1 MHTIYRRLK
10 SACRSSAARRLF
22 ALAAAGA
29 LASCATDGVSS
40 STAVTLVASPTL
52 LQITEQNPTQK
63 LFLSTSPSGRLD
75 WQLTAK
81 PTWVTVA
88 PTSGTIRGEPVEVTV
103 TADFSKAEPGT
114 YMGRI
119 ELIGSGGAAAVEV
132 QGVVSAN
139 PIPAFSVTSSTI
151 ADGADSAMVTVT
163 NTGRGVLSW
172 QAGMANSWAT
182 VSPASGFLNTGASTV
197 LKVKVDRTTLPAGTA
212 TTGITLRSN
221 ARSGDVTLPVSVV
234 VAPNP
239 VGAVSRSSLKYT
251 SGVTQQSLYLFNR
264 GKGPLNW
271 TAAPSISW
279 ISASPASGAVA
290 PGDSVLIT
298 TTVNRAA
305 AGAEATGSLV
315 LTTDARVNHQ
325 LTIAVTVTASTP
337 AAGFRNLAHRVVDAE
352 YSRSGDFLVTVSANP
367 AQLHVLDPDLGT
379 TRSVALPK
387 TPTSVSIRPDGA
399 YAAVG
404 HDGLVSIVNLGTR
417 AVERTYPVTTHAID
431 VVLGGNGWVYVFP
444 IADQW
449 VSIHSINLA
458 TGVESTNSGTIRAGT
473 LVKIHPS
480 GDYIYGAN
488 NGLSPSDIEKYDIRG
503 GAARVLY
510 DSPYHG
516 DYPFSGNL
524 WISEDG
530 GRIIARSG
538 NVFRSSTVR
547 AEDMTYNGRLTGINY
562 VQSAADSRVAGRI
575 VVLGGAALT
584 DLKVFESQFLAYR
597 GTVPLPRFTVPGS
610 TTEFASE
617 GQFVFANSEGTR
629 VYVLVR
635 APASSGLQ
643 QDWGMAT
650 LLMSSVP

>member
-1 MHTIYRRLK
+1 MHPIYRRPE
-10 SACRSSAARRLF
+10 SARRSSAARGLL

-29 LASCATDGVSS
+29 LASCADGVS
-40 STAVTLVASPTL
+40 TPVTLVASPTT

-75 WQLTAK
+75 WQITAK
-81 PTWVTVA
+81 PEWVTVT
-88 PTSGTIRGEPVEVTV
+88 PTRGTIRGAPVEVTV
-103 TADFSKAEPGT
+103 TADFASAEPGT
-114 YMGRI
+114 YRGRI
-119 ELIGSGGAAAVEV
+119 ELIGSGGAAVVDV

-139 PIPAFSVTSSTI
+139 PIPTFSPASVTI

-172 QAGMANSWAT
+172 QAGMATPWAT
-182 VSPASGFLNTGASTV
+182 VSPSNGHLNTGASAV

-212 TTGITLRSN
+212 TTGIILKSN
-221 ARSGDVTLPVSVV
+221 ATQGDVTLPVSVV
-234 VAPNP
+234 VAPDP
-239 VGAVSRSSLKYT
+239 VGAVSRSQLKFT
-251 SGVTQQSLYLFNR
+251 SGVTQQSLYLYNR

-271 TAAPSISW
+271 TAAPSVSW

-290 PGDSVLIT
+290 PGDSVRIT
-298 TTVNRAA
+298 ATVNRAA
-305 AGAEATGSLV
+305 SGAEATGNLV
-315 LTTDARVNHQ
+315 LTTDARVSPRF
-325 LTIAVTVTASTP
+325 TISVTVTASS
-337 AAGFRNLAHRVVDAE
+337 ALAFRNLAHRVVDAE
-352 YSRSGDFLVTVSANP
+352 YSRTGDFLVTVSANP
-367 AQLHVLDPDLGT
+367 AQLHVVDPDLGT
-379 TRSVALPK
+379 TRSVALPRS
-387 TPTSVSIRPDGA
+387 PTSVSIRPDGA

-404 HDGLVSIVNLGTR
+404 HDGLVSLVNLGTG
-417 AVERTYPVTTHAID
+417 AVERTYPVTTNPID
-431 VVLGGNGWVYVFP
+431 VVLAGNGWVYVFP
-444 IADQW
+444 VADQW
-449 VSIHSINLA
+449 VNIHSINLA

-473 LVKIHPS
+473 LVRLHPS

-503 GAARVLY
+503 GAAKVMY

-516 DYPFSGNL
+516 DYDFSGNL

-547 AEDMTYNGRLTGINY
+547 AEDLTYNGRLTGINS

-575 VVLGGAALT
+575 MVLGGAALT
-584 DLKVFESQFLAYR
+584 DLKVFDSQFLAYR
-597 GTVPLPRFTVPGS
+597 GDVALPRFTVPGS
-610 TTEFASE
+610 ATDFASE
-617 GQFVFANSEGTR
+617 GQYVFASAEGTR

-643 QDWGMAT
+643 QDWGLAT
-650 LLMSSVP
+650 LPMSTFP

>member
-1 MHTIYRRLK
+1 MHTIDRLLK
-10 SACRSSAARRLF
+10 SARRSSAARGVL

-29 LASCATDGVSS
+29 LASCGSDGVSS
-40 STAVTLVASPTL
+40 RPVTLVASPTT
-52 LQITEQNPTQK
+52 LQITDQNPTQK

-75 WQLTAK
+75 WQITAK
-81 PTWVTVA
+81 PDWVTVT
-88 PTSGTIRGEPVEVTV
+88 PTSGTIRGAPVEVTV
-103 TADFSKAEPGT
+103 TADFTRAEPGT
-114 YMGRI
+114 YGGKI
-119 ELIGSGGAAAVEV
+119 ELIGSGGAAVIDV

-139 PIPAFSVTSSTI
+139 PIATFSAASVTI
-151 ADGADSAMVTVT
+151 ADGADSALVTVT
-163 NTGRGVLSW
+163 NSGRGVLNW
-172 QAGMANSWAT
+172 QAGMTNPWAT
-182 VSPASGFLNTGASTV
+182 VSPSNGVLNTGASAV
-197 LKVKVDRTTLPAGTA
+197 LKVKVDRTTLQAGTA
-212 TTGITLRSN
+212 TTSITLRSN
-221 ARSGDVTLPVSVV
+221 ARSGDLTLPVSVV

-239 VGAVSRSSLKYT
+239 VGAVSRSQLKFT
-251 SGVTQQSLYLFNR
+251 SGVTQQSLYLHNR

-271 TAAPSISW
+271 TAAPSTNW

-298 TTVNRAA
+298 ATVNRAA
-305 AGAEATGSLV
+305 SGAEATGSLV
-315 LTTDARVNHQ
+315 LTTDARATPQ
-325 LTIAVTVTASTP
+325 ITIGVTVTASVAP
-337 AAGFRNLAHRVVDAE
+337 AFRNLAHRVVDAE

-367 AQLHVLDPDLGT
+367 AQLHVVDPDLGS

-387 TPTSVSIRPDGA
+387 SPTSVSIRPDGA

-404 HDGLVSIVNLGTR
+404 HDGLVSLVNLGTR
-417 AVERTYPVTTHAID
+417 TVERTYPVTTNPID
-431 VVLGGNGWVYVFP
+431 VVLAGNGWVYVFP
-444 IADQW
+444 VADQW

-458 TGVESTNSGTIRAGT
+458 TGVESTNSGIIRAGT
-473 LVKIHPS
+473 LVRLHPS

-503 GAARVLY
+503 GAAKVMY

-516 DYPFSGNL
+516 DYSFAGNL

-547 AEDMTYNGRLTGINY
+547 AEDLTYNGRLTGINI
-562 VQSAADSRVAGRI
+562 VQSATDSRVAGRI

-584 DLKVFESQFLAYR
+584 DLKVFDSQFLAYK
-597 GTVPLPRFTVPGS
+597 GAVALPRFTVPGGA
-610 TTEFASE
+610 TDFASE
-617 GQFVFANSEGTR
+617 GQFVFANAEGTR

-643 QDWGMAT
+643 QDWGLAT
-650 LLMSSVP
+650 VPMSALP